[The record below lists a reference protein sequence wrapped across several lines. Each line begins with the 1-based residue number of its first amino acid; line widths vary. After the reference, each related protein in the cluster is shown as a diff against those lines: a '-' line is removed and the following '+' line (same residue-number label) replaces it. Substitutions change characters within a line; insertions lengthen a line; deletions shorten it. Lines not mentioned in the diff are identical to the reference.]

1 MPPCNVMLFVSILVA
16 AGQSAPLQLQ
26 FIGNAGVL
34 LSDGVTSLLVDV
46 PYQSGAF
53 GYMEYDL
60 ESAQPSG
67 RTVSVITHAHSD
79 HFDADLFL
87 KTDWTVIAPPGVQS
101 LLPAVRVLSG
111 DSLRVGAFSVVA
123 VRTPHTPE
131 HRSYRIR
138 WRGRVLYFTGDTE
151 DIARLTAQPPLD
163 VVFIT
168 PWLSCALA
176 RSGAAVNAVRAVA
189 YHQAPN
195 GSDRLCASA
204 RPMRQGESFVLQS
217 VD

>member
-1 MPPCNVMLFVSILVA
+1 MWLMLFVSILMA
-16 AGQSAPLQLQ
+16 AGQSATLQLQ

-34 LSDGVTSLLVDV
+34 LSDGVTSLLVDF

-53 GYMEYDL
+53 GYMEYDF

-87 KTDWTVIAPPGVQS
+87 KTDWAAIAPPGVQS
-101 LLPAVRVLSG
+101 SLPAERVLSG

-123 VRTPHTPE
+123 VQTPHTPE

-151 DIARLTAQPPLD
+151 DIARLTGQPPLD
-163 VVFIT
+163 VLFIT

-195 GSDRLCASA
+195 GSDRFCGSA

-217 VD
+217 VN